1 MKKGEYWGAPI
12 KVADLMEDSVQYM
25 DALISSDG
33 AWKFIMNTSTDVGN
47 EEAMHSLIF
56 ANAGE
61 RSNVTLDYVSAYD
74 YARDNGVQPIAFRV
88 TNSTESVLSSLQV
101 KVFSGDTTY
110 YQGSVPCSMKPGESQ
125 YIEMD
130 VAIPNIGEMTEVS
143 FTVTAIN
150 DRYPED
156 NTETVTLGKTDLDVK
171 ANLYTVEDNAVIV
184 AKVANNSNIT
194 ATTTVNILE
203 NDREAP
209 PSQSSGSISIVGG
222 RSRLYIFRMNRS
234 LESTKALYVDAVTQE
249 LDFDAGNNYAV
260 IMLYGGE
267 AVNPSTGNAA
277 GVSHRYHAVEPEIR
291 PIDRLLWTRRNANK

>member
-1 MKKGEYWGAPI
+1 
-12 KVADLMEDSVQYM
+12 
-25 DALISSDG
+25 
-33 AWKFIMNTSTDVGN
+33 
-47 EEAMHSLIF
+47 
-56 ANAGE
+56 
-61 RSNVTLDYVSAYD
+61 
-74 YARDNGVQPIAFRV
+74 
-88 TNSTESVLSSLQV
+88 
-101 KVFSGDTTY
+101 
-110 YQGSVPCSMKPGESQ
+110 
-125 YIEMD
+125 MD